1 MENLDNILKIALDE
15 LKNVQSIHEL
25 EIFQS
30 KFLGKNGHITQ
41 KMQTIKNIPQELR
54 KEFGQEINKTKN
66 KLEDAIQIC
75 KSHLLE
81 KDLIEKMQG
90 QALDV
95 TIDGRTKVNGS
106 LHPVTLSLNKITS
119 IFKNLGFDIA
129 SGPEIESEY
138 FNFEALNIPKN
149 HPSRAMQDTFYLM
162 DGSLLRTHTSPMQ
175 IRYAKNNSIPIKV
188 IAPGRVYRVD
198 MDRTHSPMFH
208 QVEGLWIDE
217 DINFLNLK
225 GVIINFLRNFFENN
239 DLQVRFRASY
249 FPFTEPSA
257 EVDIF
262 FNGDWLEVLGCGMVH
277 PEVLK
282 NINIDPNKY
291 SGFAFGVGV
300 DRLTMLRY
308 GIDDLRLFF
317 ENDLGFLQQFKFG
330 V

>member
-1 MENLDNILKIALDE
+1 MENLDDILKIALDE
-15 LKNVQSIHEL
+15 LKNIQSIHEL
-25 EIFQS
+25 EMFQS

-41 KMQTIKNIPQELR
+41 KMQTIKNISQELR
-54 KEFGQEINKTKN
+54 KEFGQSINKIKN
-66 KLEDAIQIC
+66 TIENEIQSC
-75 KSHLLE
+75 KKNFLE
-81 KDLIEKMQG
+81 KDLIAQMQG
-90 QALDV
+90 QKLDV
-95 TIDGRTKVNGS
+95 TIEGRTKLSGS
-106 LHPVTLSLNKITS
+106 LHPITLSLNKIAS
-119 IFKNLGFDIA
+119 IFKGLGFDIA

-149 HPSRAMQDTFYLM
+149 HPSRAMQDTFYTI
-162 DGSLLRTHTSPMQ
+162 GGNLLRTHTSPMQ

-208 QVEGLWIDE
+208 QVEGLWID
-217 DINFLNLK
+217 DNINFLTLK
-225 GVIINFLRNFFENN
+225 GVVINFLRHFFEND

-262 FNGDWLEVLGCGMVH
+262 FNDDWLEVLGCGMMH

-282 NINIDPNKY
+282 NIDIDPDKY
-291 SGFAFGVGV
+291 NGFAFGVGV
-300 DRLTMLRY
+300 DRLTMLKY

-317 ENDLGFLQQFKFG
+317 ENDLDFLQQFKFG